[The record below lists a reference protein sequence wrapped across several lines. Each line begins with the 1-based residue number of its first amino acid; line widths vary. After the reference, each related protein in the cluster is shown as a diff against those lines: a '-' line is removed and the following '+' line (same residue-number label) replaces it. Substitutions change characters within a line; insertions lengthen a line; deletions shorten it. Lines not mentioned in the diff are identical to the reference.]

1 MAAFFTITMAQA
13 MEILVHV
20 LKTWEQKKEFCICD
34 ICDFYYFVFSI
45 FGDFGNDVIGDDQV
59 QDERASILKERGMRQ
74 HPYQF
79 QPQHCM
85 YASL

>member
-45 FGDFGNDVIGDDQV
+45 METLAMMLLETTKF
-59 QDERASILKERGMRQ
+59 KTRG
-74 HPYQF
+74 PAF
-79 QPQHCM
+79 
-85 YASL
+85 